1 MDYRKNNIGFMQG
14 RLSEIINGKIQC
26 FPWKYWKEEF
36 ALASELGIL
45 KMEWTLDQEGLYENP
60 IMTSSGREDIREL
73 CNLYSIEIPSLTGDC
88 FMQNPF
94 WKSIGAQKEK
104 LQNDFI
110 NILHGCSKAN
120 ISIVLI
126 PLVDNGSIENDL
138 QENNLLTFLSSQ
150 TELLKKLSIRVCFE
164 SDFPPKKLKDFID
177 RYDDDLFGI
186 NYDTGNSA
194 SMGFD
199 PSEEFLQYG
208 DRVINVHIKDRPLG
222 GTTVPLG
229 EGDTNFPLIFRML
242 KEHDYHGNL
251 ILQTARAKDND
262 HSSVLKDYHN
272 ITIEHAKK
280 NGLPVNIS

>member
-1 MDYRKNNIGFMQG
+1 
-14 RLSEIINGKIQC
+14 
-26 FPWKYWKEEF
+26 
-36 ALASELGIL
+36 
-45 KMEWTLDQEGLYENP
+45 
-60 IMTSSGREDIREL
+60 
-73 CNLYSIEIPSLTGDC
+73 
-88 FMQNPF
+88 MQNPF
-94 WKSIGAQKEK
+94 WKSTGNQQEK

-138 QENNLLTFLSSQ
+138 QENNLLSFLSSQ
-150 TELLKKLSIRVCFE
+150 IELLKKLSIRVCFE

-177 RYDDDLFGI
+177 RYDDTLFGI

-199 PSEEFLQYG
+199 PTEEFLQYG
-208 DRVINVHIKDRPLG
+208 DRIINIHIKDRPLN

-229 EGDTNFPLIFRML
+229 EGDTNFSLVFRML
-242 KEHDYHGNL
+242 KEYGYQGNL

-262 HSSVLKDYHN
+262 HLGVLKNYHN
-272 ITIEHAKK
+272 IIMKLAKK
-280 NGLPVNIS
+280 TGLPVNID

>member
-1 MDYRKNNIGFMQG
+1 MQG
-14 RLSEIINGKIQC
+14 RLSPMIDNRIQS
-26 FPWKYWKEEF
+26 FPWKGWQKEFEI
-36 ALASELGIL
+36 ASKNNINTI
-45 KMEWTLDQEGLYENP
+45 EWTIDDDRLYENP
-60 IMTSSGREDIREL
+60 LLTEKGIQEINSLTKKYQI
-73 CNLYSIEIPSLTGDC
+73 NIPSLTGDC

-94 WKSIGAQKEK
+94 WKAIGAQKEK

-126 PLVDNGSIENDL
+126 PLVDNGSIESDL

-150 TELLKKLSIRVCFE
+150 TELLKKLSLRVCFE

-177 RYDDDLFGI
+177 RYDNDLFGI

-194 SMGFD
+194 SMGFN

-208 DRVINVHIKDRPLG
+208 DRIINIHIKDRPLG

-229 EGDTNFPLIFRML
+229 EGDANFLLIFRML
-242 KEHDYHGNL
+242 KEYNYHGNL
-251 ILQTARAKDND
+251 ILQTARSKDND
-262 HSSVLKDYHN
+262 HFGVLKNYYN
-272 ITIEHAKK
+272 ITMEHAKK
-280 NGLPVNIS
+280 IGLPVNIG

>member
-1 MDYRKNNIGFMQG
+1 MQG
-14 RLSEIINGKIQC
+14 RLSPMIDNRIQS
-26 FPWKYWKEEF
+26 FPWKDWQKEFEI
-36 ALASELGIL
+36 ASKNNITTI
-45 KMEWTLDQEGLYENP
+45 EWTIDDDQLYENP
-60 IMTSSGREDIREL
+60 LLTEEGIQDINFL
-73 CNLYSIEIPSLTGDC
+73 TKKYQMNIPSLTGDC

-94 WKSIGAQKEK
+94 WKSTGPQKEK

-110 NILHGCSKAN
+110 NILHGCSKVN

-126 PLVDNGSIENDL
+126 PLVDNGSIENDE

-150 TELLKKLSIRVCFE
+150 IELLKTLSLRVCFE

-177 RYDDDLFGI
+177 KYDDDFFGI

-208 DRVINVHIKDRPLG
+208 DRIINIHIKDRPLG

-229 EGDTNFPLIFRML
+229 EGDANFSLIFRML
-242 KEHDYHGNL
+242 KEYDYHGNL

-262 HSSVLKDYHN
+262 HLRVLKNYHN
-272 ITIEHAKK
+272 MTMEYAKK
-280 NGLPVNIS
+280 IGLPVNIS

>member
-1 MDYRKNNIGFMQG
+1 MIDNRIQSFPWKDWQKEFEIASKNNITT
-14 RLSEIINGKIQC
+14 I
-26 FPWKYWKEEF
+26 
-36 ALASELGIL
+36 
-45 KMEWTLDQEGLYENP
+45 EWTIDDDQLYENP
-60 IMTSSGREDIREL
+60 LLTEEGIQDINFL
-73 CNLYSIEIPSLTGDC
+73 TKKYQMNIPSLTGDC

-94 WKSIGAQKEK
+94 WKSTGPQKEK

-110 NILHGCSKAN
+110 NILHGCSKVN

-126 PLVDNGSIENDL
+126 PLVDNGSIENDE

-150 TELLKKLSIRVCFE
+150 IELLKTLSLRVCFE

-177 RYDDDLFGI
+177 KYDDDFFGI

-208 DRVINVHIKDRPLG
+208 DRIINIHIKDRPLG

-229 EGDTNFPLIFRML
+229 EGDANFSLIFRML
-242 KEHDYHGNL
+242 KEYDYHGNL

-262 HSSVLKDYHN
+262 HLRVLKNYHN
-272 ITIEHAKK
+272 MTMEYAKK
-280 NGLPVNIS
+280 IGLPVNIS

>member
-1 MDYRKNNIGFMQG
+1 MQG
-14 RLSEIINGKIQC
+14 RLSPMIDNRIQS
-26 FPWKYWKEEF
+26 FPWKGWQKEFEI
-36 ALASELGIL
+36 ASKNNINTI
-45 KMEWTLDQEGLYENP
+45 EWTIDDDRLYENP
-60 IMTSSGREDIREL
+60 LLTEKGIQEINSLTKKYQI
-73 CNLYSIEIPSLTGDC
+73 NIPSLTGDC

-120 ISIVLI
+120 ISIVLV

-150 TELLKKLSIRVCFE
+150 TELLKKLSVRVCFE

-177 RYDDDLFGI
+177 RYDYDLFGI

-199 PSEEFLQYG
+199 PSEEFSQYG
-208 DRVINVHIKDRPLG
+208 DRIINIHIKDRPLG

-229 EGDTNFPLIFRML
+229 EGDTNFSLIFRML

-262 HSSVLKDYHN
+262 HLSVLKNYHN

-280 NGLPVNIS
+280 IGLPVNIS